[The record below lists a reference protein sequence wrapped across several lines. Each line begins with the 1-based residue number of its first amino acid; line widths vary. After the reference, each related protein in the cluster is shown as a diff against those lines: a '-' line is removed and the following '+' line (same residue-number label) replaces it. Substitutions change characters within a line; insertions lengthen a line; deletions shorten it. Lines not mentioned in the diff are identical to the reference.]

1 MPTPKQATNL
11 TIRAYYLMLRILNE
25 CPMAISSAFLS
36 RRFSS
41 LSSSAPKARS
51 LVAGQELVYWTD
63 IGASPTEV
71 AELVS
76 ASKPFISC
84 HGEES
89 PSRVPWKRSLPDLLK
104 GKAAL
109 GKQTNH
115 MQSNQKGML
124 LCPKPVHLHLAL
136 LSKLQYA
143 SWQEAITVSL
153 PPTRSTSRRAMR
165 AIPSSSWPPVTWICG
180 ATHPA
185 DHLAPSTKATGED
198 LP

>member
-1 MPTPKQATNL
+1 MDDASVDGGIKPTVDL
-11 TIRAYYLMLRILNE
+11 HR
-25 CPMAISSAFLS
+25 
-36 RRFSS
+36 
-41 LSSSAPKARS
+41 
-51 LVAGQELVYWTD
+51 LVPP
-63 IGASPTEV
+63 GASPTEV

-124 LCPKPVHLHLAL
+124 LCPKP
-136 LSKLQYA
+136 
-143 SWQEAITVSL
+143 
-153 PPTRSTSRRAMR
+153 
-165 AIPSSSWPPVTWICG
+165 
-180 ATHPA
+180 
-185 DHLAPSTKATGED
+185 
-198 LP
+198 